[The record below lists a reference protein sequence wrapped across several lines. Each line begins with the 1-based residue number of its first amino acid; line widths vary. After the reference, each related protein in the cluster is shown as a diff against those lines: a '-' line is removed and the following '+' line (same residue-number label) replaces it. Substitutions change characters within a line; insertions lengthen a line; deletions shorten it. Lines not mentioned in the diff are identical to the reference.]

1 MPGTV
6 RKIIERIKEKR
17 SGGNSVV
24 ALTVETRLVLQGFDP
39 QRFEYDTADDAGRL
53 ARIAEIAEEMGVDIS
68 DLLAEADV
76 APDPEA
82 APAPPPRP
90 EGGGVSEAARAA
102 AVAAS
107 AGTAGAAPASTP
119 TIPDDHPLQKFRQL
133 ADSLLVQV
141 GTGEDGSNSGAS
153 FAVLVKASVLMA
165 LYSIHKDSVFC
176 DLLRYDALFQWFLGL
191 SPEQARFEADAFFD
205 DRERALNSDVSR
217 KFFDKLVPA
226 AGRDKL
232 FAADVLQASSA
243 DFKSWMTPRGTLK

>member
-39 QRFEYDTADDAGRL
+39 QRFEYDTPDDAGRL
-53 ARIAEIAEEMGVDIS
+53 ARISEIAEEMRIDIS

-76 APDPEA
+76 EPDPEA
-82 APAPPPRP
+82 APAPPPQP
-90 EGGGVSEAARAA
+90 EGGGVSQAARAA
-102 AVAAS
+102 AAAASSSAVAA
-107 AGTAGAAPASTP
+107 AAPQ
-119 TIPDDHPLQKFRQL
+119 IPEDHPLRRFREH
-133 ADSLLVQV
+133 ADSILGQV
-141 GTGEDGSNSGAS
+141 GAGTDGAKSGAS

-191 SPEQARFEADAFFD
+191 TPETARFEPDAFCD
-205 DRERALNSDVSR
+205 DREQALNSDVSR

-232 FAADVLQASSA
+232 FAADVLQASAA
-243 DFKSWMTPRGTLK
+243 DFKSWMTPRGGLK

>member
-39 QRFEYDTADDAGRL
+39 QRFDYDTPDDAGRL
-53 ARIAEIAEEMGVDIS
+53 ARIAEIAEEMAVDIS

-76 APDPEA
+76 EPDPEA

-90 EGGGVSEAARAA
+90 EGGTVSDAARAA
-102 AVAAS
+102 AAAAS
-107 AGTAGAAPASTP
+107 AGATGGAAAPAR
-119 TIPDDHPLQKFRQL
+119 IPDDHPLQKFRKL
-133 ADSLLVQV
+133 ADSILTQV
-141 GTGEDGSNSGAS
+141 GSGEDGSHSGAS
-153 FAVLVKASVLMA
+153 FPVLVKASLLMA
-165 LYSIHKDSVFC
+165 LYSIHKDAVFC

-191 SPEQARFEADAFFD
+191 DSNDARFEPDGFCE

-226 AGRDKL
+226 AGREKL
-232 FAADVLQASSA
+232 FAAPVLQVSPA
-243 DFKSWMTPRGTLK
+243 DFKSWMTPRGSLK